1 MPTGNTE
8 GGHNPLTARFL
19 ASFPARRIAWRRS
32 QLRDAG
38 FDDRA
43 VQRLVA
49 GTVLIRVRQGAYI
62 RGSYWSQPSNDARD
76 RTTIFM
82 HAFGTPTS
90 SLGGFVY
97 SHTSAARLHRLN
109 LWKAHTLVHVTQTRT
124 PSSTGSDSGKLIH
137 MAVLPSSDITQ
148 VDNMRATSLERT
160 VVDCCLTMPHKQ
172 ALILTDHVL
181 QLGTSMDK
189 LLEAAS
195 KLGRHRGVK
204 TLRKVLAY
212 ADGRSESPGE
222 TLTRDLLRELLI
234 EAPTLQ
240 YWITTRQGRHR
251 VDFAWVNKRAVLEFD
266 GKGNYFDNRPT
277 DKAVFLEPKREA
289 AMLEEGWTVLRIERK
304 DLFNEVSLKAR
315 ILAALNH

>member
-1 MPTGNTE
+1 M
-8 GGHNPLTARFL
+8 
-19 ASFPARRIAWRRS
+19 
-32 QLRDAG
+32 
-38 FDDRA
+38 
-43 VQRLVA
+43 
-49 GTVLIRVRQGAYI
+49 
-62 RGSYWSQPSNDARD
+62 
-76 RTTIFM
+76 
-82 HAFGTPTS
+82 
-90 SLGGFVY
+90 
-97 SHTSAARLHRLN
+97 
-109 LWKAHTLVHVTQTRT
+109 TQTRT

>member
-1 MPTGNTE
+1 M
-8 GGHNPLTARFL
+8 
-19 ASFPARRIAWRRS
+19 AWRRS

-49 GTVLIRVRQGAYI
+49 ATVLIRIRQGAYI
-62 RGSYWSQPSNDARD
+62 RGSYWSQLSNDARE

-82 HAFGTPTS
+82 HAFGTLTS
-90 SLGGFVY
+90 SPSGFVY
-97 SHTSAARLHRLN
+97 SHTSAARLHRLS
-109 LWKAHTLVHVTQTRT
+109 LWKADAFVHVTQTRT
-124 PSSTGSDSGKLIH
+124 PSSTGCDSGTLIH
-137 MAVLPSSDITQ
+137 KAALPSNDITQ
-148 VDNMRATSLERT
+148 IDNMRATSLERT
-160 VVDCCLTMPHKQ
+160 VVDCCLTMPYKQ
-172 ALILTDHVL
+172 ALILTDHAL
-181 QLGTSMDK
+181 RLGASK
-189 LLEAAS
+189 EKRLEAAS

-240 YWITTRQGRHR
+240 YWINTRQGRHR
-251 VDFAWVNKRAVLEFD
+251 VDFAWVNKRVVLEFD
-266 GKGNYFDNRPT
+266 GKGKYFDYRPT
-277 DKAVFLEPKREA
+277 DEAVFLERKREA
-289 AMLEEGWTVLRIERK
+289 ALLEEGWTVLRIEWK